1 MFNGVI
7 DLSHHNAVDDWAA
20 VRRAGIV
27 AVIHKASEGAT
38 FRDPK
43 FRERR
48 EAARAA
54 GLLWGSYHYSSGVEV
69 AAQVEN
75 YLACADPRADEL
87 VCLDWEESTAGADM
101 SLEQAEG
108 FVALVERRL
117 GRAPVLYGGRVLRET
132 LADVEASPLAR
143 RPLWYARFAD
153 EPRGVPRLWPRWTL
167 WQYTDGASGP
177 EPRTVAGLGAVDRNL
192 FFGTE
197 AELRAAW
204 PF

>member
-1 MFNGVI
+1 MFDGVI
-7 DLSHHNAVDDWAA
+7 DLSHHNHVADWTA

-27 AVIHKASEGAT
+27 AVIHKATEGAT
-38 FRDPK
+38 FRDPR

-75 YLACADPRADEL
+75 YLAYADPQPDEL

-101 SLEQAEG
+101 SLAQAEE
-108 FVALVERRL
+108 FVALVEARI
-117 GRAPVLYGGRVLRET
+117 GRPPVVYGGRHLRET
-132 LADVEASPLAR
+132 LAGVEASPLAR
-143 RPLWYARFAD
+143 CRLWYARFSDA
-153 EPRGVPRLWPRWTL
+153 PRGVPALWARWTL
-167 WQYTDGASGP
+167 WQHTDGASGA
-177 EPRTVAGLGAVDRNL
+177 EPREVDGIGPCDRDA
-192 FFGTE
+192 FDGTE
-197 AELRAAW
+197 DELRARW